1 MFEFTRAGEQ
11 ALIPGVEPIT
21 DIGLAQAQMQRPL
34 RGGEAAMPEG
44 GLFDETARAQQ
55 DLFADVNLDE
65 EIPVSAIVDPETGE
79 IVPQTMTMRDLKQML
94 DEEDSFMD
102 RLGYCTR

>member
-1 MFEFTRAGEQ
+1 MV
-11 ALIPGVEPIT
+11 IPGAERIS
-21 DIGLAQAQMQRPL
+21 DRALAERRMAEGM
-34 RGGEAAMPEG
+34 RGGEAALPEG

-65 EIPVSAIVDPETGE
+65 EIPISAIVDPETGQ
-79 IVPQTMTMRDLKQML
+79 VMAQTMTMRDLKQML

>member
-1 MFEFTRAGEQ
+1 MQ
-11 ALIPGVEPIT
+11 AE
-21 DIGLAQAQMQRPL
+21 MQRPL
-34 RGGEAAMPEG
+34 QGGQAALPEG

-65 EIPVSAIVDPETGE
+65 EIPVSAIVDPQTGE